1 MTAMM
6 VRQWSGL
13 YEWKQK
19 RKRQK
24 KKQREKE
31 NIWDLPSQRLTYEF
45 LDLSGVFFNKY
56 TITKETSKPAI
67 SVHPA
72 K

>member
-1 MTAMM
+1 MN
-6 VRQWSGL
+6 
-13 YEWKQK
+13 ENKKEKDK
-19 RKRQK
+19 RKNKGK
-24 KKQREKE
+24 KK
-31 NIWDLPSQRLTYEF
+31 IYGILPSQRLTYEF

>member
-1 MTAMM
+1 MKTKKKKTKEKTK
-6 VRQWSGL
+6 G
-13 YEWKQK
+13 K
-19 RKRQK
+19 RKYG
-24 KKQREKE
+24 
-31 NIWDLPSQRLTYEF
+31 ILPSQRLTYEF